1 MDDPESEGHIQRKAR
16 SRLSPRPSKDLA
28 DLARDEDPVAL
39 GPLPQQSLG
48 AGMIFGGL
56 AGLHMGAVAGAAC
69 AWLLGLFDYYW
80 HGFFVGAAVGPLG
93 GVLAGF
99 VERKAR
105 GDLVRPDIATILG
118 GIFGLLPGLILL
130 LQGIGVVKGVF
141 SGGLLLGAVSGGPM
155 AGFLIGGIL
164 DRAFESFLNRSVR
177 RASTLALTAIALCA
191 GIVVLMDGAAY
202 GPDPKEVARQ
212 ARALITTEWR
222 KDPETKDAAIRTMTL
237 TRDGRRRYTGFAEA
251 TIAGQPERLALE
263 ALVEGGE
270 LSIRWIVEERR

>member
-1 MDDPESEGHIQRKAR
+1 MDDSECEDHIQRKTR
-16 SRLSPRPSKDLA
+16 SRLSPRPSEELA
-28 DLARDEDPVAL
+28 DLARGEIPVAP
-39 GPLPQQSLG
+39 GPLPQQSLV
-48 AGMIFGGL
+48 AGMIFGGF
-56 AGLHMGAVAGAAC
+56 AGLLMCAVAGAAC
-69 AWLLGLFDYYW
+69 TWLLGQFDYYW
-80 HGFFVGAAVGPLG
+80 HGFFFGAAVGPCA

-99 VERKAR
+99 VERSTR

-118 GIFGLLPGLILL
+118 GLFGVLPGLILL
-130 LQGIGVVKGVF
+130 LQGFGVVEGVF

-177 RASTLALTAIALCA
+177 RATTLALTAIALCA

-212 ARALITTEWR
+212 ARALIISTWR
-222 KDPETKDAAIRTMTL
+222 KDPDTKDATIQALTL
-237 TRDGRRRYTGFAEA
+237 TRDGRRRYNGFAEA
-251 TIAGQPERLALE
+251 KIAGQLERLALE

-270 LSIRWIVEERR
+270 LAIRWKIQR